1 MKTINQLEQESKQAR
16 EELCVEMVS
25 YLPISSKNA
34 GIIADKLILASVAMV
49 TYQLAQAEQLR
60 NGKII
65 KIDSN
70 STTFTIPEKK
80 SVEIYAYGGG
90 GSGGSSVKGN
100 GLFRLEN
107 LTASQHEALVNYL
120 SGNSSKSLPEV
131 SQEERDSDGW
141 INWGGGLCPVDTEI
155 EVEYKMRF
163 SEDVHFSKALYLE
176 WGKDIVERDWDIVAY
191 RIVKG

>member
-1 MKTINQLEQESKQAR
+1 MKTINELEREAKQAR
-16 EELCVEMVS
+16 EEV
-25 YLPISSKNA
+25 ISQLTETLDLSEKA
-34 GIIADKLILASVAMV
+34 AKQMADKLILASVAMV

-60 NGKII
+60 NGTLI

-80 SVEIYAYGGG
+80 TVEIYAYGGG

-141 INWGGGLCPVDTEI
+141 IDWGGGDCPTSQYDQVD
-155 EVEYKMRF
+155 Y
-163 SEDVHFSKALYLE
+163 ALRDGTVYYNGRASVLE
-176 WGKDIVERDWDIVAY
+176 WRRDIVERSWDVVAY
-191 RIVKG
+191 KVAK